1 MRQKHL
7 FILITTIIG
16 MMILSACGGLAGEP
30 EIVGQMPTQSAPVAV
45 NLQPPSTAPDL
56 AVGAEIFAENCI
68 RCHGEIGAG
77 DGEFVQSGQVTE
89 IPNFTDPAQHAG
101 RTAQEYY
108 LQVTNGNLEKLMPP
122 FSGSLTD
129 EERWS
134 VANYV
139 LTLAGDEIPETAD
152 NTEAETEAEI
162 TEAESPH
169 STTAEGEVI
178 TGSVSGTI
186 LQGTAGA
193 SIPESAT
200 VTLTI
205 VEMTGAQGSLEIELN
220 ADGTYLFDNIPLIS
234 DAGYFVSMDYGNGT
248 FNSEFASLTETS
260 PDINLNLMIY
270 ETTDDDSVIQ
280 LEVVLSQFDVLDEN
294 TLQIWQL
301 ISVVNTS
308 DKVYVYIDDRGE
320 SVSVEVPAPE
330 GVRLSPEIDLS
341 RFSFNDNAVFDTHPV
356 VPNTEHSF
364 QLLYTV
370 PFNGSTT
377 FSQTFPY
384 AFVGPYEAYVDSS
397 QLRLNADGWQALDTP
412 QDIDNVTYRG
422 IVKINGFAPDEIIE
436 FTINRSGTMIDR
448 KMVGYGVIVL
458 GLVFILIAAWVY
470 LRVSSVPE
478 SVPVEEETMQSLMK
492 QIAELDDQFEQGAIE
507 KQDYDAQRKI
517 LKDKVA
523 LMMKAENQ

>member
-1 MRQKHL
+1 MRHKHL

-45 NLQPPSTAPDL
+45 NLQPPSIAPDL
-56 AVGAEIFAENCI
+56 AVGAEIFAENCV

-77 DGEFVQSGQVTE
+77 DGEFVQSGQVTD
-89 IPNFTDPAQHAG
+89 IPNFTDPAQHTG

-139 LTLAGDEIPETAD
+139 LTLAGGEIPET
-152 NTEAETEAEI
+152 TSETET
-162 TEAESPH
+162 TESESPH
-169 STTAEGEVI
+169 STTAEGEI
-178 TGSVSGTI
+178 ATASVSGTI

-193 SIPESAT
+193 SIPESGT

-205 VEMTGAQGSLEIELN
+205 IEMTGAQGSLETELN
-220 ADGTYLFDNIPLIS
+220 ADGTYLFDNLPLIS
-234 DAGYFVSMDYGNGT
+234 DAGYFVSIDYGNGT
-248 FNSEFASLTETS
+248 FNSEFAPLTETS
-260 PDINLNLMIY
+260 PDINLNITIY

-280 LEVVLSQFDVLDEN
+280 LEVVLSQVDVLDEQ

-308 DKVYVYIDDRGE
+308 DKVYIYIDDRGE

-341 RFSFNDNAVFDTHPV
+341 RFSFNDNAVFDTRPV

-370 PFNGSTT
+370 PFNGSAT

-384 AFVGPYEAYVDSS
+384 AFLGPYEAYVDSS
-397 QLRLNADGWQALDTP
+397 QLRLNADGWQTLDTP

-422 IVKINGFAPDEIIE
+422 IVKINGFAPDETIE
-436 FTINRSGTMIDR
+436 FTINRSGTMIN
-448 KMVGYGVIVL
+448 KQTVGYGVIVL

-478 SVPVEEETMQSLMK
+478 SVPIEEETMQSLMK

-507 KQDYDAQRKI
+507 KQDYDTQRKS
-517 LKDKVA
+517 LKNKVA